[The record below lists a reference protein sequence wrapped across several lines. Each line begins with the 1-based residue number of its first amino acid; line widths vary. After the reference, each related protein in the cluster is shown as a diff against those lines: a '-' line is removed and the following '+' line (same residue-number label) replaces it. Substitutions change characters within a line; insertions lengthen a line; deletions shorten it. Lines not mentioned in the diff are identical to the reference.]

1 MPARAATV
9 LFIIGILGLFY
20 LDRNRV
26 ARTSRA
32 LWIPAI
38 WIFIGASRMLSQ
50 WLNLA
55 APLDTPDAYLEGSPL
70 DRAVLTGLLIVGL
83 TILVRRS
90 ERTWA
95 IVRSNIPLLLFLL
108 YAALSAM
115 WSDYPFVAFKR
126 WTKALG
132 NVTMVL
138 LIMTDG
144 EPVAALKRVFAR
156 TAFFLIPLSVLFI
169 KYYPELGRG
178 YSRWTWQ
185 PFYTGVT
192 TEKNALGAIC
202 LVFGL
207 ASVWRFIDAFRA
219 PEGSGRTGPLI
230 AHGAVIGMAIWLF
243 TMADSSTSLAC
254 FILGTAIMLL
264 MRVVGTKRAVTVHV
278 IVGSVV
284 AVGLFAF
291 FFLDAYAS
299 IVEALGRDATLTGRT
314 DLWNELLQMDTRPWL
329 GTGFETFWLGERA
342 EYFWEKYY
350 FHPNQAHNGYIE
362 TYLNLGWIGLG
373 LLGLLM
379 ATGYRNVANAFR
391 SDVGSGS
398 LRLAYFTVAALYCV
412 TEAAFKVMHPV
423 WIVFLIAVTAVPELK
438 NVGAEAAPNP
448 ERVTSTYVPITWR
461 AWRPARAIA
470 REPGKFRPGTR

>member
-1 MPARAATV
+1 MSPRLATV
-9 LFIIGILGLFY
+9 VFVAGILGLFY
-20 LDRNRV
+20 LDRDRL

-50 WLNLA
+50 WLNLGE
-55 APLDTPDAYLEGSPL
+55 PLDTPDAYLEGSPL
-70 DRAVLTGLLIVGL
+70 DRAVLSGLLIVGIV
-83 TILVRRS
+83 ILIRRW
-90 ERTWA
+90 ERTWG
-95 IVRSNIPLLLFLL
+95 ILRSNLPLILFLL
-108 YAALSAM
+108 YCGMSAA

-126 WTKALG
+126 WTKTLG

-138 LIMTDG
+138 LILSDAN
-144 EPVAALKRVFAR
+144 PIAAMKRVFAR
-156 TAFFLIPLSVLFI
+156 TGFFLIPLSVLFI
-169 KYYPELGRG
+169 KYYPQLGRG

-207 ASVWRFIDAFRA
+207 ASAWRFIDAFRRN
-219 PEGSGRTGPLI
+219 EGSTRRGQLI
-230 AHGAVIGMAIWLF
+230 AHGTVIVMAMWLF

-264 MRVVGTKRAVTVHV
+264 MRAIGTRRALTVHLIVGT
-278 IVGSVV
+278 VV
-284 AVGLFAF
+284 AIGLFAF

-314 DLWNELLQMDTRPWL
+314 ELWEELLQMGTRPWL

-362 TYLNLGWIGLG
+362 TYLNLGWIGVG
-373 LLGLLM
+373 LLGVLM
-379 ATGYRNVANAFR
+379 ATGYRNVTRAFR
-391 SDVGSGS
+391 TDVGSAS
-398 LRLAYFTVAALYCV
+398 LRLAYFTVAALYSV

-423 WIVFLIAVTAVPELK
+423 WIVFLIAVTALPEI
-438 NVGAEAAPNP
+438 ADAREEAMPTGEP
-448 ERVTSTYVPITWR
+448 VTPVRVPIS
-461 AWRPARAIA
+461 WRPTRAARSIA
-470 REPGKFRPGTR
+470 AVPRKFGSESR